1 MAVFSKILVPVEY
14 SEPCREALE
23 LAGALAAPASA
34 TLVVL
39 HAWEVPS
46 YVTDHVSPGGHSL
59 FDMVRSRAEEEMKA
73 FLSRA
78 KLPSG
83 VKVET
88 RIESGEPAHVVL
100 NGIRD
105 TQSDLVVLST
115 HGRTGLSHM
124 VLGSIA
130 EKIVRLS
137 PVPVLTVPSR
147 GSQRAG

>member
-23 LAGALAAPASA
+23 LAAALAEPASA
-34 TLVVL
+34 SLVVL
-39 HAWEVPS
+39 HAWEVPT

-59 FDMVRSRAEEEMKA
+59 FDMVRSRAEDEMKA

-78 KLPSG
+78 KLPKG
-83 VKVET
+83 VLVET

-105 TQSDLVVLST
+105 TGSDLVVLST

-147 GSQRAG
+147 GLQRAG